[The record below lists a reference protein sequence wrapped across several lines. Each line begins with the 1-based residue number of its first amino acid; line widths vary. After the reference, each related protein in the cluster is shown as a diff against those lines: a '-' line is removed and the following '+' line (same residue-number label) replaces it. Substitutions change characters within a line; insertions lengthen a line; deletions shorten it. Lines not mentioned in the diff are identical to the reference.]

1 MSRDFG
7 VHSPLIDLF
16 GRGDAAEDAR
26 LLAAGGQ
33 VPLPFLEQV
42 VLIALMTDDPDPA
55 IGQIARETLAALP
68 ADGVGRLLARDD
80 TPATLKT
87 WLLSCGFVPADA
99 PDDVDHPADSV
110 DAAAD
115 VADAELAPLALD
127 LDDGAPEDEEGQVRQ
142 LSSLSVPARI
152 KLAMLGSREQRA
164 VLIRDPN
171 RVVSSAV
178 LSSPKLSETE
188 VENFARMS
196 NVAGEVLRIIGTNRS
211 WMRNYGVIA
220 ALVRNPR
227 TPPAIS
233 LGLVPRLLE
242 RDVKVLSTDR
252 NVPEALRMA
261 ARKVMVAK
269 ESRRQ

>member
-16 GRGDAAEDAR
+16 ARGDVAEDAR
-26 LLAAGGQ
+26 LLAASGQ
-33 VPLPFLEQV
+33 VPVPALEQV

-68 ADGVGRLLARDD
+68 ADDVGRLLARDD
-80 TPATLKT
+80 TPTALKS
-87 WLLSCGFVPADA
+87 WLLSRGFAAAEAPPAT
-99 PDDVDHPADSV
+99 DHPAESAAAAENADVTDVTPLACDV
-110 DAAAD
+110 DA
-115 VADAELAPLALD
+115 
-127 LDDGAPEDEEGQVRQ
+127 APEDEEGQVRQ

-196 NVAGEVLRIIGTNRS
+196 NVSGDVLRIIGANRS

-252 NVPEALRMA
+252 NVPEALRLA